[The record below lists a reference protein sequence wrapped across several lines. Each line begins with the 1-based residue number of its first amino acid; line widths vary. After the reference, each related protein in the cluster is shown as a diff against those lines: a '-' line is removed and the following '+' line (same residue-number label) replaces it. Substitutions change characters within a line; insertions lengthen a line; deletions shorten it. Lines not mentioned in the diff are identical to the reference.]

1 MRVIRLCKTILV
13 ASVALLFTLF
23 AFGNLTDYGSNWA
36 FVQHVM
42 SMDTIFPDS
51 TLHWRA
57 MTDPT
62 LQTAVYW
69 SIIAWQVLTAIV
81 LWIGAARMLAAS
93 SSERFGA
100 TKPTA
105 AVGLTMAIL
114 LYAIGFVA
122 IGSEWFAM
130 WQSEQWN
137 GQATAFRF
145 ITVAGIVLIVLLLPE
160 GEGEGQRS
168 A

>member
-13 ASVALLFTLF
+13 ASVALLFSLF
-23 AFGNLTDYGSNWA
+23 ALGNITDYGSNWA

-51 TLHWRA
+51 TLRWRA
-57 MTDPT
+57 ITDPT

-81 LWIGAARMLAAS
+81 LWVGAARMLAAS
-93 SSERFGA
+93 STERFKA

-105 AVGLTMAIL
+105 ATGLTMAML
-114 LYAIGFVA
+114 LYAVGFVA
-122 IGSEWFAM
+122 IGGEWFAM
-130 WQSEQWN
+130 WQYEQWN
-137 GQATAFRF
+137 GQDAAFRF
-145 ITVAGIVLIVLLLPE
+145 ITLAGIVLVVLLLPE
-160 GEGEGQRS
+160 PDDEARKS